1 MSQEVAENTE
11 TAEFDYP
18 ITVEDAGP
26 AAKKITVEIPE
37 DRIKTRL
44 EEQFTELESVAQ
56 LPGFRAGK
64 APRSLLEKRFAT
76 DVKSQVRDA
85 LLRES
90 YQQAISKN
98 SLSVLGEPEFEDD
111 KELVL
116 PATGSLK
123 YTFTVETTPEI
134 TLPDLGTLEVKK
146 PVITVNDDHVQQAM
160 QNLREQQGALVPV
173 ESRGIQAKDY
183 LTADVKVKLG
193 DEIIGSQNDAQIVV
207 RPGNIGGVEVKDL
220 DKQLEG
226 AKVDETRTVKA
237 TAPENH
243 GSEKIRGK
251 EVDIEITIKDV
262 KALELAEIDDAFLES
277 LGFENQQ
284 QLLDELRVQMV
295 ERIDN
300 DVKAAMQNQVRA
312 FLQKNIDF
320 ALPAKLTSKQENRIV
335 NRRANELMMRG
346 MPVQQIQANVDKLT
360 AGAAD
365 QAKNELKLFF
375 TLAKYAEMHGIEVDE
390 SEVNGQIAQ
399 MAMMQNQRPEKLK
412 QDMAKSGQL
421 SDLWLSLRE
430 RKTLDKLLESAK
442 IENVEVKG
450 TDDASSVSPD
460 AKDAGESDIAA
471 ASDAT

>member
-1 MSQEVAENTE
+1 MSQEVAESTE
-11 TAEFDYP
+11 VAEFEYP
-18 ITVEDAGP
+18 ITIEDAGP

-37 DRIKTRL
+37 DRIKTRIA
-44 EEQFTELESVAQ
+44 EQFEELVGVAQ

-64 APRSLLEKRFAT
+64 APRSLLEKRFGG
-76 DVKSQVRDA
+76 DVRNQVRDG

-98 SLSVLGEPEFEDD
+98 SLSVLGEPEFEEAG
-111 KELVL
+111 ELKL
-116 PATGSLK
+116 PESGALK

-134 TLPDLGTLEVKK
+134 TLPDLGKLEVKK
-146 PVITVNDDHVQQAM
+146 PIIVVNDDHVQQAL
-160 QNLREQQGALVPV
+160 QNLREQQGTLVPV
-173 ESRGIQAKDY
+173 DDRGIKAKDY
-183 LTADVKVKLG
+183 VTADVKVKLG
-193 DEIIGSQNDAQIVV
+193 DELIGSQNDAQIVV
-207 RPGNIGGVEVKDL
+207 RSATIGGVEVKDL
-220 DKQLEG
+220 EKQLEG

-251 EVDIEITIKDV
+251 EVDIELTIKDI

-277 LGFENQQ
+277 LGFENHQ

-300 DVKAAMQNQVRA
+300 DVKAAMHNQVRA
-312 FLQKNIDF
+312 YLQKNIEMT
-320 ALPAKLTSKQENRIV
+320 LPTKLTSRQESRIV

-375 TLAKYAEMHGIEVDE
+375 TLAKYAEQHGIEVDE

-412 QDMAKSGQL
+412 QDMAKGGQL

-442 IENVEVKG
+442 IEDVEVKG
-450 TDDASSVSPD
+450 TDEASSVSPD
-460 AKDAGESDIAA
+460 AKDAGET

>member
-1 MSQEVAENTE
+1 MSQEVAETE
-11 TAEFDYP
+11 TADFEYP

-26 AAKKITVEIPE
+26 AAKKISVEIPE
-37 DRIKTRL
+37 DRIKSKL
-44 EEQFTELESVAQ
+44 AEQFGELEGVAQ
-56 LPGFRAGK
+56 LPGFRPGK
-64 APRSLLEKRFAT
+64 APRSLLEKRFST
-76 DVKSQVRDA
+76 DVRNQVRDT

-98 SLSVLGEPEFEDD
+98 SLSVLGEPEFEDQG
-111 KELVL
+111 EPMNL
-116 PATGSLK
+116 PASGPLK

-146 PVITVNDDHVQQAM
+146 PVIQVNDEHVQQAL

-173 ESRGIQAKDY
+173 EGRGVQAKDY
-183 LTADVKVKLG
+183 LTADVKIKLG
-193 DEIIGSQNDAQIVV
+193 DELIGSQNDAQVVV
-207 RPGNIGGVEVKDL
+207 RPGVIGGVEIKDL
-220 DKQLEG
+220 EAQLEG
-226 AKVDETRTVKA
+226 AKVDETRTIKA
-237 TAPENH
+237 TAPEQH
-243 GSEKIRGK
+243 PAEKIRGK
-251 EVDIEITIKDV
+251 EVEVELTIKDI

-295 ERIDN
+295 ERINN
-300 DVKAAMQNQVRA
+300 DVQVAMHNQVRA
-312 FLQKNIDF
+312 FLQKNIEF
-320 ALPAKLTSKQENRIV
+320 ALPTKLTTRQESRVI

-346 MPVQQIQANVDKLT
+346 MPADQIRANLDKLQ

-375 TLAKYAEMHGIEVDE
+375 TLAKYSEQHGIEVDE

-412 QDMAKSGQL
+412 QDMGKNGQL
-421 SDLWLSLRE
+421 GDLWLSLRE
-430 RKTLDKLLESAK
+430 RKTLDKILESAK
-442 IENVEVKG
+442 VEEVEVKG

-460 AKDAGESDIAA
+460 AKDAGET